1 MRTDDSA
8 DEANASTYF
17 ESASF
22 YRTLFVATVLAIIS
36 NMVIRNWI
44 WAGYWAVFLLLQI
57 AVRMK
62 FRGRQFAKWILGGI
76 LAVFFIVKIMNLF
89 LRWATH

>member
-22 YRTLFVATVLAIIS
+22 YRTLLVATVIAIMS
-36 NMVIRNWI
+36 NIVIRNWI
-44 WAGYWAVFLLLQI
+44 WAGYWSVFLLLQI

-62 FRGRQFAKWILGGI
+62 FRGRHFAKWILGGI
-76 LAVFFIVKIMNLF
+76 LAAF
-89 LRWATH
+89 LSLRS